1 MYYIREAL
9 MEDASAIAPHLRDAD
24 KNEITASSGPNHE
37 TAIVYSILSSD
48 AWTVCLPDGTPIC
61 IYGVGDDSRDGMGIP
76 WMIGTNEMIKH
87 RKALIR
93 DARKWIEGKLQD
105 HYLILYNYVDGRNT
119 AHIKWLHHMGFVVSD
134 TPEYIGHDPEVPF
147 HSFYRSR

>member
-24 KNEITASSGPNHE
+24 KNEITASSGPQHE
-37 TAIVYSILSSD
+37 TAILYSILSSE

-61 IYGVGDDSRDGMGIP
+61 IFGIGDDTQGNGIP
-76 WMIGTNEMIKH
+76 WMIGTDEMIKH

-93 DARKWIEGKLQD
+93 DARKWITKQHEVYPL
-105 HYLILYNYVDGRNT
+105 LYNYADGRNT
-119 AHIKWLHHMGFVVSD
+119 AHLNWLRHLGFKVSD
-134 TPEYIGHDPEVPF
+134 IPEYIGHDREV
-147 HSFYRSR
+147 SFYLFTRSM